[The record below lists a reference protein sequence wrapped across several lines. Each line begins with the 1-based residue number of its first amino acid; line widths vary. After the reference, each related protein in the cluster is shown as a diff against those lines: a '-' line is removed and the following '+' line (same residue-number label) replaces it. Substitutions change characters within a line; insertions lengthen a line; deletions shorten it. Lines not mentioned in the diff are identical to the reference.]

1 MSENYIAQIQVD
13 PETSEMLKSGGIFS
27 FDRLKELG
35 TEQAFLRIISNNPS
49 ACLSLLYKIEG
60 IISGVR
66 WTELPIERMQE
77 LNQIYSLTHKGE
89 KC

>member
-1 MSENYIAQIQVD
+1 MADNFFVRNQID
-13 PETSEMLKSGGIFS
+13 PDVSEMLKSGGIFS
-27 FDRLKELG
+27 YDRLKELG

-60 IISGVR
+60 IITGIQ

-77 LNQIYSLTHKGE
+77 LNQIYSLAHRGE